1 MQSCG
6 NRFDRQRR
14 FPAPPRRQRHFPRIG
29 FATLS
34 QFFLV
39 PIQARQLLRDDPLRL
54 VAVW

>member
-14 FPAPPRRQRHFPRIG
+14 FPAQPRRQRHFPRVG

-34 QFFLV
+34 QFFLA
-39 PIQARQLLRDDPLRL
+39 PIQARQLLGDDPLRL